1 MKVTIYLF
9 LHVLCLKYSLKLQH
23 ALFLF
28 MQIHVKANELDESG
42 DIALDLALS
51 SHQES
56 VAKLLLDHKA
66 NVNQIDNRG
75 WTLLHKAIDR
85 SKI

>member
-1 MKVTIYLF
+1 M
-9 LHVLCLKYSLKLQH
+9 
-23 ALFLF
+23 
-28 MQIHVKANELDESG
+28 DESG

-66 NVNQIDNRG
+66 SVNQTDNRG

-85 SKI
+85 SKILWRWIKRFGTSFSYEPWQNKENGFNLRGKCFTNNSW